1 MYRYDIHSQRR
12 TWNILEQRSVEGP
25 LLTAPLC
32 EESRSCMFEGQIANQ
47 AASFTHL
54 TVFRTMKLKFR
65 STKLFI
71 FACLVAFKQYDC
83 LVCSDSWTVQRATF
97 VSPNTRTK
105 ISRRKTTGYDVL
117 QKPAFCRSQE
127 ATLLHL
133 SKKKTVP
140 AAVKKIQV
148 KMLKYVEG
156 TGHLGEIVMVTPAFF
171 QNKLRPSAS
180 AIMITDEEV
189 MKEKSEAETL
199 EKETR
204 AKAEAL
210 RERIV
215 DLSLLLK
222 RKAGPDGHLFG
233 GIGPKCI
240 MEELEKSTND
250 DFLKQKGVKIISIT
264 NEDGSDV
271 NGDIKH
277 TGVFKASLS
286 LTKDISGSFGIIVEA
301 ER

>member
-1 MYRYDIHSQRR
+1 M
-12 TWNILEQRSVEGP
+12 
-25 LLTAPLC
+25 
-32 EESRSCMFEGQIANQ
+32 
-47 AASFTHL
+47 
-54 TVFRTMKLKFR
+54 
-65 STKLFI
+65 
-71 FACLVAFKQYDC
+71 
-83 LVCSDSWTVQRATF
+83 
-97 VSPNTRTK
+97 
-105 ISRRKTTGYDVL
+105 
-117 QKPAFCRSQE
+117 
-127 ATLLHL
+127 HL
-133 SKKKTVP
+133 SKKKAVP

-286 LTKDISGSFGIIVEA
+286 LTKDVSGSFGIIVEA
-301 ER
+301 EH

>member
-1 MYRYDIHSQRR
+1 
-12 TWNILEQRSVEGP
+12 
-25 LLTAPLC
+25 
-32 EESRSCMFEGQIANQ
+32 
-47 AASFTHL
+47 
-54 TVFRTMKLKFR
+54 MKLKFR

-71 FACLVAFKQYDC
+71 FACLVAFKPYDC
-83 LVCSDSWTVQRATF
+83 LVCSDSWIVQRATF
-97 VSPNTRTK
+97 VAPNTQTK

-117 QKPAFCRSQE
+117 QKPAFCRFQE
-127 ATLLHL
+127 ATILQL

-156 TGHLGEIVMVTPAFF
+156 TGHVGEIVMVTPAFF

-189 MKEKSEAETL
+189 MKEKSEAEAL

-210 RERIV
+210 KERIV

-264 NEDGSDV
+264 NEDGSNV